1 MYDCSVMPPGA
12 YDYDAETAVR
22 YDAAVPLQ
30 AGEVEFYLELAREA
44 EARGLRSLEPA
55 CGTGRIAVPLAREG
69 VRIVGLDLSTDML
82 ARARIH
88 SEGLDNAEW
97 REGDMRDFDLG
108 EEFGLAYIAV
118 GSFQL
123 LLSVED
129 QMSCLRSIHRHLAP
143 GGRLAFEVENPDLAS
158 IAEWITSKRGAVVRT
173 PARDYQH
180 PDTGLHVRAWATVEY
195 RTSLQRRTGT
205 LIVDELDGGG
215 RVVNRVYDQPLELRY
230 FHRYEME
237 HMLARCGFE
246 VEALYGDTLKNP
258 YTSRSPDFIWVAKK
272 A

>member
-1 MYDCSVMPPGA
+1 MPPGA

-30 AGEVEFYLELAREA
+30 RGEVEFYLNLAREA
-44 EARGLRSLEPA
+44 EARGLRTLEPA

-69 VRIVGLDLSTDML
+69 IRIVGLDLSPDML
-82 ARARIH
+82 ARARMH

-123 LLSVED
+123 LLSVQD

-143 GGRLAFEVENPDLAS
+143 NGRFAFEVENPNIPS
-158 IAEWITSKRGAVVRT
+158 MAEWMTTRRGTLGHNR
-173 PARDYQH
+173 ARDFTH
-180 PDTGLHVRAWATVEY
+180 PETGLRIRAWG
-195 RTSLQRRTGT
+195 SLTYHPSRQTYET
-205 LIVDELDGGG
+205 LGVREELNDAGE
-215 RVVNRVYDQPLELRY
+215 VVHRVYSEGELRY